1 MKRTGRKREW
11 SITFFCLGLILLFP
25 PLLTIFNNPGFI
37 FGIPATYFL
46 LFCLWG
52 GMILVI
58 ALGAKRQRNSPTDF
72 KPPKDIL

>member
-37 FGIPATYFL
+37 YGIPSTYFL

-52 GMILVI
+52 GMIFLI
-58 ALGAKRQRNSPTDF
+58 ALGARRSRRPEKKLTLPEDT
-72 KPPKDIL
+72 I